1 MSTPEPELRFDTLKR
16 IKTFLINYMNEDRL
30 NELAMMSINKNFV
43 HSIDNYDKKVIE
55 RFVKMKNRR
64 FYFTYKK

>member
-1 MSTPEPELRFDTLKR
+1 
-16 IKTFLINYMNEDRL
+16 MNEDRL